1 MRRRSPTRLGR
12 VSVIALGLALALVC
26 GCSAGETASPLDV
39 DAGAP
44 APPVAADDN
53 EDPAIDPTTTEE
65 EAPSDGG
72 TDGGADARVDAAAD
86 AGSNVAVPVTGF
98 GLDADGVL
106 MIRPAKS
113 GGGSFALGTRNPN
126 TAARFEIEQGTTA
139 TAGTAANVHFWNV
152 LSHPLNYASG
162 GTGYTSRLH
171 IRASGT
177 TQSYTW
183 RTESGYLSIPSDLKN
198 QELTV
203 YVRAHTLLDPTRA
216 AFTLKVRGGTHTAS
230 NGDLASCTMMVLA
243 GPATTG
249 VARFGKE
256 LTHPLYDYVK
266 LTPKTATALAD
277 NAWVGLKLVTYER
290 DATHVVYRMYV
301 DTAPFNAA
309 GKPSNRFFLF
319 SEYVDTA
326 NKSTGHYTKLAD
338 WGGMQTTFRTDGLKS
353 VDFAV
358 LSVREIVPGT

>member
-1 MRRRSPTRLGR
+1 MRPGSVLRARRSPPRAAHVAG
-12 VSVIALGLALALVC
+12 IALGLAFCCA
-26 GCSAGETASPLDV
+26 CSGETASQV
-39 DAGAP
+39 DARAP
-44 APPVAADDN
+44 GPPFTADDN
-53 EDPAIDPTTTEE
+53 DDPALDPTTPEQGE
-65 EAPSDGG
+65 PSDGG
-72 TDGGADARVDAAAD
+72 TDARLD
-86 AGSNVAVPVTGF
+86 AGSTAAAPVTGF

-106 MIRPAKS
+106 MIRPPKS
-113 GGGSFALGTRNPN
+113 GGASFALGTRNPN

-139 TAGTAANVHFWNV
+139 TASTAANVHFWNV

-171 IRASGT
+171 IRATGT
-177 TQSYTW
+177 TQKYTW
-183 RTESGYLSIPSDLKN
+183 RTEPGYLSVPSDLKN

-203 YVRAHTLLDPTRA
+203 YVRAHTVLDPMRA

-243 GPATTG
+243 GPQTTG

-256 LTHPLYDYVK
+256 LTHPSYDYVK
-266 LTPKTATALAD
+266 LTPKSATSLAD

-290 DATHVVYRMYV
+290 DATHVVYRLYV
-301 DTAPFNAA
+301 DAAPFDAA
-309 GKPSNRFFLF
+309 GKPSNRFVLF

-326 NKSTGHYTKLAD
+326 NKSTGRYATLAG
-338 WGGMQTTFRTDGLKS
+338 WGGMQTTFRTDGVKS
-353 VDFAV
+353 IDFAV